1 MKVYMKYLK
10 LEMEVNNMYDFE
22 GNIYLEGLVWQSDW
36 NGNEVGFD
44 DVAIVGL
51 YSQERAD
58 EKTYNFYIDM
68 ETMRILDFW
77 VDEE

>member
-10 LEMEVNNMYDFE
+10 LETGETTMYDFE

-36 NGNEVGFD
+36 NGNEVGFN

-51 YSQERAD
+51 YSQE
-58 EKTYNFYIDM
+58 EQMKKHITF
-68 ETMRILDFW
+68 ILIW
-77 VDEE
+77 KQ

>member
-1 MKVYMKYLK
+1 MKYLK
-10 LEMEVNNMYDFE
+10 LETGETNMYEID
-22 GNIYLEGLVWQSDW
+22 GLLHLDNLVWQSDW
-36 NGNEVGFD
+36 NGDEVGFD

-51 YSQERAD
+51 YSQERSD